1 MPNHVGASMRC
12 VSRIPLALE
21 AVCLLCLVIIF
32 AQPQHFQRAAESMGE
47 PIGKPAAETE

>member
-1 MPNHVGASMRC
+1 MC
-12 VSRIPLALE
+12 IPLALE